1 MNSQQKYIYQQK
13 HIRRYK
19 RFERIYVP
27 LMKAALEVQVRAF
40 VKVLRSQGQ
49 SAALSMKLPER
60 NIVSI
65 MESIYEDFG
74 LLYAKQTLREI
85 DASVETK
92 AGFGINEELISRIIA
107 YLTMNILRDT
117 NSISNSMKDE
127 FLKIINK
134 GVKEGWGIDRM
145 AREIE
150 TADFPFWR
158 ARMNVRTE
166 LVKAMNAGQQVAK
179 DESDFETVDEWVS
192 ADDARVRNSHLK
204 ADGQR
209 INNGEKFA
217 VPRTKGGFDMMTGP
231 GDPTASAENVINCR
245 CTKTTRAARD
255 EFGRII
261 RKRKISVILPSEIKR
276 PSQTIL
282 I

>member
-1 MNSQQKYIYQQK
+1 MNSQQKYLYQQK
-13 HIRRYK
+13 HIRRVK

-27 LMKAALEVQVRAF
+27 LMLSALELQVRAF
-40 VKVLRSQGQ
+40 TKTLRSQGQ
-49 SAALSMKLPER
+49 SAAMSMKLPESR
-60 NIVSI
+60 IVSV
-65 MESIYEDFG
+65 MESMYEDYG

-85 DASVETK
+85 NASVETK
-92 AGFGINEELISRIIA
+92 AGFGINEELIARIIV

-117 NSISNSMKDE
+117 NSISNSMKNE
-127 FLKIINK
+127 FLKIISK
-134 GVKEGWGIDRM
+134 GIEDGWGIDRM
-145 AREIE
+145 AKEIE
-150 TADFPFWR
+150 AANFPLWR
-158 ARMNVRTE
+158 SRMIVRTE
-166 LVKAMNAGQQVAK
+166 LAKAMNAGQQVAK
-179 DESDFETVDEWVS
+179 EESDFETVDEWLS
-192 ADDARVRNSHLK
+192 ADDARVRNTHRK

-209 INNGEKFA
+209 INGNEKFA
-217 VPRTKGGFDMMTGP
+217 VPRLKGGFDMMTGP